1 MSADERSV
9 QLHHSASSEAANF
22 DRFVLGASMAACAYL
37 AQTMPFGPIGMN
49 VSTMYLATLLIMAL
63 SAVFGFLRIEA
74 TITTANANSA
84 YLHRI
89 EMGMLNDISSRML
102 ARKPADRWAARTRT
116 MYKLRNLTMLLSF
129 FCYVATKVYA
139 AYPDALNP

>member
-1 MSADERSV
+1 MSSDERSV
-9 QLHHSASSEAANF
+9 LLHQSASTETANF

-37 AQTMPFGPIGMN
+37 AQTMPFGPLGIN
-49 VSTMYLATLLIMAL
+49 VSTMYLVTLFMMAL

-74 TITTANANSA
+74 TITATNANSA

-89 EMGMLNDISSRML
+89 EMGMLNDASSRIL
-102 ARKPADRWAARTRT
+102 ARGAADRWAARTKV
-116 MYKLRNLTMLLSF
+116 MYRLRNLTMLLSF

-139 AYPDALNP
+139 TYPA